1 MKNTSDRCV
10 YSPEKKVHGIFFS
23 RIDFTAF
30 DMYYI
35 SGKYTHWLNWYEIN
49 TKLRVFCV
57 LVLADNSW
65 HLSDED
71 LNKGKAKQINT
82 HVKLYIWMHII
93 VFMCSAML
101 T

>member
-35 SGKYTHWLNWYEIN
+35 SGGNIRIDWIN
-49 TKLRVFCV
+49 MK
-57 LVLADNSW
+57 
-65 HLSDED
+65 
-71 LNKGKAKQINT
+71 
-82 HVKLYIWMHII
+82 
-93 VFMCSAML
+93 
-101 T
+101 